1 MEGEGCENMD
11 LQEQARIIA
20 LARLC
25 GSTVSDKEILDK
37 YEGYYQAAFKSLSSQ
52 IEPNKAKVIKRPY

>member
-25 GSTVSDKEILDK
+25 GSTLTDKEILDK
-37 YEGYYQAAFKSLSSQ
+37 YSQYYQDALKSITADSK
-52 IEPNKAKVIKRPY
+52 PAKVEVFKRPF

>member
-1 MEGEGCENMD
+1 MD

-25 GSTVSDKEILDK
+25 GSTLTDKEILDK
-37 YEGYYQAAFKSLSSQ
+37 YSQYYQDALKSITADSK
-52 IEPNKAKVIKRPY
+52 PAKVEVFKRPF